1 MSFLNPKLK
10 LKLKLKIFLLN
21 RSPGVIELGI
31 AGAYHGG
38 RGMQEGA
45 GGGPG
50 DAAQDK
56 RDMQSEITFS
66 MYAVRVAEMKVRL
79 FTLVI
84 RVSFHSDRVTSRIQ
98 PYRIIY
104 GSSIKVHFT
113 H

>member
-1 MSFLNPKLK
+1 MPNLKIKLK
-10 LKLKLKIFLLN
+10 LKLKLKHFLLN
-21 RSPGVIELGI
+21 RSPPGVFELGI

-66 MYAVRVAEMKVRL
+66 MYAVRVAEMKVRR

-84 RVSFHSDRVTSRIQ
+84 PIIFHGNQFQVLSCNESA
-98 PYRIIY
+98 
-104 GSSIKVHFT
+104 
-113 H
+113 